1 MFVALIVPAHNEA
14 ARLSETIA
22 AYSGALDA
30 AYPGDHEIIVVANGC
45 SDATAEV
52 ARGLQPHVPA
62 LRVLEIPEQIGKG
75 GAVLE
80 GFRAARAPVVLFAD
94 ADLATSPASLLGLIE
109 GLERNDIVVGSRWV
123 RDSVITQPQ
132 PLRRRV
138 FSRMFNAAARVL
150 FRIGLADTQ
159 CGAKAFR
166 REAALALADHVT
178 ERRWTFDLDLLLWA
192 RRLDYSVVERPVTW
206 ADRPGS
212 QLRVGSTGREVMGAM
227 WRLFRTH
234 VLAGGRVPALAPQRV
249 APVGGTLAIAGPRA
263 LPMKILAF
271 NWRCTRHRE
280 AGGSETNLFE
290 QARHWVAAGHSVTV
304 VTARGASDQDL
315 PAEETLDGVRVLR
328 MGGRFTVYIR
338 AAIYL
343 VRYGRS
349 YDRVLDVANGIPFF
363 TPLFTGTPTTLL
375 IHHVHDRQWHE
386 EFPRLLAEFG
396 RFLELRVVP
405 FIYRQRAVIAVSSTT
420 RDALLLTGFRR
431 DQVRIIHNGIER
443 PRDLSAD
450 DEGAAHAV
458 PRIVYLGRLKQ
469 YKRLERLVD
478 ATAALLPA
486 HPGLRLEIAGDG
498 DARDSI
504 EEAVRAHGIEHAVT
518 VHGFVDDADKAR
530 ILASAT
536 VFATP
541 SMHEGWGLSVIE
553 ANSYGTPAVAYDVP
567 GLRVAIRHDE
577 TGLLAADTPAFVDA
591 LDRVLSQPELRARLS
606 AGALA
611 WASQFDWQSCAD
623 ATLSVLHSP
632 DAVAQETQA
641 PPFDLEQVA

>member
-1 MFVALIVPAHNEA
+1 MFVTLIIPAHNEA
-14 ARLSETIA
+14 ARLSGTIA

-30 AYPGDHEIIVVANGC
+30 AYPGGHEIIVVANGC
-45 SDATAEV
+45 SDATAEI
-52 ARGLQPHVPA
+52 ARGLQSHIPA
-62 LRVLEIPEQIGKG
+62 LRVLDVPEGIGKG
-75 GAVLE
+75 GAILE
-80 GFRAARAPVVLFAD
+80 GFRAALSPVVLFAD

-109 GLERNDIVVGSRWV
+109 DLDRHDIVVGSRWV
-123 RDSVITQPQ
+123 RGSDVTQPQ

-138 FSRMFNAAARVL
+138 LSRMFNAAARLL

-159 CGAKAFR
+159 CGAKALR
-166 REAALALADHVT
+166 QDAALALADRVT

-192 RRLDYSVVERPVTW
+192 RRLGYSVLERPVTW
-206 ADRPGS
+206 ADQPGS
-212 QLRVGSTGREVMGAM
+212 QLDVGSTGREVAGAL

-234 VLAGGRVPALAPQRV
+234 VLAGGAAPAV
-249 APVGGTLAIAGPRA
+249 APRPTTTTAEGSVTAAAPP
-263 LPMKILAF
+263 PMSILAF

-290 QARHWVAAGHSVTV
+290 QARRWVAAGHTVTV
-304 VTARGASDQDL
+304 VTARGAADQDL
-315 PAEETLDGVRVLR
+315 PADEVLDGVRFLR
-328 MGGRFTVYIR
+328 MGGRFTVYPR

-343 VRYGRS
+343 LRHGRR

-363 TPLFTGTPTTLL
+363 TPLFTRTPTTLL

-386 EFPRLLAEFG
+386 EFPRLLAELG

-405 FIYRQRAVIAVSSTT
+405 RIYRQSPVIAVSSTT
-420 RDALLLTGFRR
+420 RDALLLTGFRE

-443 PRDLSAD
+443 PQLTAAD
-450 DEGAAHAV
+450 NAAASGPP

-469 YKRLERLVD
+469 YKRLERLVE

-486 HPGLRLEIAGDG
+486 HPDLRLEIAGDG
-498 DARDSI
+498 DARESI
-504 EEAVRAHGIEHAVT
+504 EAAVRSHGIQHAVT
-518 VHGFVDDADKAR
+518 MHGFVDDAAKAR

-553 ANSYGTPAVAYDVP
+553 ANSYGAPAVAYDVP

-577 TGLLAADTPAFVDA
+577 TGLLADDAQAFVDA
-591 LDRVLSQPELRARLS
+591 LDRIIARPELRARLS
-606 AGALA
+606 AGAVA
-611 WASQFDWQSCAD
+611 WADRFDWRSCAE

-632 DAVAQETQA
+632 DAMA
-641 PPFDLEQVA
+641 PEREADPLDLEPVA